1 MFHLYYTSFVRKKI
15 RIRQTKKRAI
25 VKGLTQTR
33 LNHGNELFTLT
44 PSPPVKKNRLK
55 YLIERRNPMRWRGE
69 RQSDNVEDRRG
80 ISISRGAKVGGIS
93 GLGLVALVVVGMFL
107 GIDPTVI
114 LQQVGQ
120 NATSSSV
127 TAERGARPAANDD
140 MRNFVAVVLA
150 ETEDVWNDAFQKA
163 GRTYEEPKL
172 VLFSGAVESACGM
185 AESAVGPFYCPA
197 DHKVYLDLVF
207 FDELHSRFGA
217 SGDFAQAYV
226 IAHEVGHHVQTLL
239 GITRKVTELQ
249 SKSGTRDRNKLSV
262 MMELQADCLAG
273 MWAHQAQ
280 KKRNILEAG
289 DIEEGLNAAS
299 AVGDD
304 RIQKRTRGYVVP
316 DGFTHG
322 SSEQRVGWFKR
333 GLEQG
338 SFQACNTFNADRL

>member
-1 MFHLYYTSFVRKKI
+1 
-15 RIRQTKKRAI
+15 
-25 VKGLTQTR
+25 
-33 LNHGNELFTLT
+33 
-44 PSPPVKKNRLK
+44 
-55 YLIERRNPMRWRGE
+55 MRWRGE

-80 ISISRGAKVGGIS
+80 MSVSRGAKIGGIS
-93 GLGLVALVVVGMFL
+93 GLGLVAVVVISMFL
-107 GIDPTVI
+107 GVDPTAL
-114 LQQVGQ
+114 LQVVGQ
-120 NATSSSV
+120 NTQSTTMSTEQTTS
-127 TAERGARPAANDD
+127 APANDD

-150 ETEDVWNDAFQKA
+150 ETEDVWNETFQKA

-185 AESAVGPFYCPA
+185 ADAAVGPFYCPA

-207 FDELHSRFGA
+207 FEDLHSRFGA

-226 IAHEVGHHVQTLL
+226 IAHEIGHHVQTQL
-239 GITRKVTELQ
+239 GIIQKVNAMQ
-249 SKSGTRDRNKLSV
+249 ARASKTDRNKLNV
-262 MMELQADCLAG
+262 MLELQADCLAG

-304 RIQKRTRGYVVP
+304 RIQKRTQGYVVP

-322 SSEQRVGWFKR
+322 SSAQRVKWFRR

-338 SFQACNTFNADRL
+338 NISACDTFNADEL

>member
-1 MFHLYYTSFVRKKI
+1 
-15 RIRQTKKRAI
+15 
-25 VKGLTQTR
+25 
-33 LNHGNELFTLT
+33 
-44 PSPPVKKNRLK
+44 
-55 YLIERRNPMRWRGE
+55 MRGRGE

-80 ISISRGAKVGGIS
+80 ASVSRGAKIGGIS
-93 GLGLVALVVVGMFL
+93 GLGLVAVVVISMFL
-107 GIDPTVI
+107 GVDPTAL
-114 LQQVGQ
+114 LQVVGQ
-120 NATSSSV
+120 STQSTTMSTEQTTS
-127 TAERGARPAANDD
+127 APANDD

-150 ETEDVWNDAFQKA
+150 ETEDVWNETFQKA

-185 AESAVGPFYCPA
+185 ADAAVGPFYCPT

-207 FDELHSRFGA
+207 FEDLHSRFGA

-226 IAHEVGHHVQTLL
+226 IAHEIGHHVQTQL
-239 GITRKVTELQ
+239 GIIQKVNAMQ
-249 SKSGTRDRNKLSV
+249 ARASKTDRNKLNV
-262 MMELQADCLAG
+262 MLELQADCLAG

-304 RIQKRTRGYVVP
+304 RIQKRTQGYVVP

-322 SSEQRVGWFKR
+322 SSAQRVKWFRR

-338 SFQACNTFNADRL
+338 NISACDTFNADEL

>member
-1 MFHLYYTSFVRKKI
+1 
-15 RIRQTKKRAI
+15 
-25 VKGLTQTR
+25 
-33 LNHGNELFTLT
+33 
-44 PSPPVKKNRLK
+44 
-55 YLIERRNPMRWRGE
+55 MRWRGE

-80 ISISRGAKVGGIS
+80 ASVSRGAKIGGIS
-93 GLGLVALVVVGMFL
+93 GLGLVAVVVISMFL
-107 GIDPTVI
+107 GVDPTAL
-114 LQQVGQ
+114 LQVVGQ
-120 NATSSSV
+120 STQSTTMSTEQTTS
-127 TAERGARPAANDD
+127 APANDD

-150 ETEDVWNDAFQKA
+150 ETEDVWNETFQKA

-185 AESAVGPFYCPA
+185 ADAAVGPFYCPA
-197 DHKVYLDLVF
+197 DHKVYLDLAF
-207 FDELHSRFGA
+207 FEDLHTRFGA

-226 IAHEVGHHVQTLL
+226 IAHEIGHHVQTQL
-239 GITRKVTELQ
+239 GIIQKVNAMQ
-249 SKSGTRDRNKLSV
+249 ARASKTDRNKLNV
-262 MMELQADCLAG
+262 MLELQADCLAG

-304 RIQKRTRGYVVP
+304 RIQKRTQGYVVP

-322 SSEQRVGWFKR
+322 SSAQRVKWFRR

-338 SFQACNTFNADRL
+338 NISACDTFNADEL